1 MNKYMIDT
9 SVFNHLVKRDVDI
22 KSLIHGEFYFTY
34 LQLDELNRTPDLEL
48 KNRLLTFFKVLNPK
62 EVPLE
67 TFVIGIAKLNSAKL
81 GDGKLQNKILQSMNK
96 TKKHRNNQIDA
107 LIAETAFVNKMTLI
121 TDDNNLYVACLKNNI
136 KAIKLSDAIINEY
149 NINAIK

>member
-1 MNKYMIDT
+1 
-9 SVFNHLVKRDVDI
+9 
-22 KSLIHGEFYFTY
+22 
-34 LQLDELNRTPDLEL
+34 
-48 KNRLLTFFKVLNPK
+48 
-62 EVPLE
+62 
-67 TFVIGIAKLNSAKL
+67 
-81 GDGKLQNKILQSMNK
+81 MNK

-136 KAIKLSDAIINEY
+136 KAIKLSDALINEY